1 LLRVTLKNLLAKKFR
16 LVLTSLAVVLGVA
29 FMSGTFV
36 LTDTIGQVFDE
47 LFADV
52 NRGVDVAV
60 RSRPAFDET
69 AGGPGAEEVREP
81 VSSAGGTSCTSTP
94 PPDPGSLL
102 EAICG
107 VDGVRAAQGS
117 IQGYALVA
125 KIGKDG
131 KPEDA
136 VQPSGPPT
144 IGVSWGDDR
153 QLSQAFGGDGRAEV
167 GHRPRGPNQVAIDQ
181 TTAEDA
187 GISKAAVRRCAN
199 DGDCDGA
206 RAQIVFLQHEPA
218 QFDVVGIFKFGSV
231 GNLAG
236 ATLAAFDIP
245 TAQEVMNRP
254 GQFDVIRIAGDDGV
268 SQTEL
273 RRRVV
278 DAVRELPDQP
288 RLEVLT
294 GEQLAQD
301 TSDQI
306 RENLGFFN
314 TFLLVF
320 AIIAL
325 FVGAFIIYNTFSIIV
340 AQRAR
345 ELGLLRALGASGRQV
360 TGSVAI
366 EAFAV
371 GLLSSVLGLGLGI
384 LVALGLQA
392 LMRAIGFGLPSGSLV
407 VEPRTIIV
415 SLIVGTVITF
425 VSAISPARRAARVA
439 PMAALRTDASLPSS
453 GGRRFLIGG
462 ILGAVGLV
470 LVVLTFAGVGESF
483 PGGAIAAVGTGA
495 ALVFVGVAML
505 SPLVA
510 VPTSRVLG
518 WIPARLR
525 GMAGVL
531 ARENASRNPRRT
543 ASTAAALMIGIA
555 IVAVVAIFASSIKT
569 TLSDV
574 LESDVKA
581 EFSLQS
587 SGGGFVPVSPEAAA
601 AIRDDSALDGAVV
614 TEWRFGQFELD
625 GSTEPLLGVNTN
637 LNETLDIDPSAGS
650 IAAWK
655 ADGGM
660 LLFEDTYDDL
670 PERVKRAGVLDVRF
684 PDTPRGQTE
693 SVPIAGTFAEKGA
706 IGNDYLLAMRDYQPH
721 YATTD
726 LGDVFVSVK
735 LPAGMSEREGR
746 RELERVLEPFPAVE
760 VQDQQEFKEAQE
772 AQIDQFINLI
782 YVLLALAI
790 GIALMGIINTLLLS
804 VLERTREL
812 GLLRA
817 VGMTRKQM
825 GRMVRYE
832 SLIIAVFGSLLGLV
846 LGVAFGV
853 AMVFA
858 LESEGITLGLPIGT
872 LVIFV
877 VIAGILGWIAGSWPA
892 RRAAHLDVLQAI
904 ESQ

>member
-1 LLRVTLKNLLAKKFR
+1 MLRVTLKNLFAKKFR

-60 RSRPAFDET
+60 RARPAFDEK
-69 AGGPGAEEVREP
+69 AGGPGSQEVREP
-81 VSSAGGTSCTSTP
+81 VSSPGGPTCTSQS

-102 EAICG
+102 ETVCG
-107 VDGVRAAQGS
+107 VDGVREAQGS
-117 IQGYALVA
+117 VQGFALVA
-125 KIGKDG
+125 KLKKNGQPG
-131 KPEDA
+131 EP

-144 IGVSWGDDR
+144 LGVTWGADR
-153 QLSQAFGGDGRAEV
+153 ELSQAFGGDGRAEV
-167 GHRPRGPNQVAIDQ
+167 GHRPRGPDQVALDEV
-181 TTAEDA
+181 TAEDA
-187 GISKAAVRRCAN
+187 GITKAAVRRCA
-199 DGDCDGA
+199 DSGDCADA
-206 RAQIVFLQHEPA
+206 RAHINFLQHEPVD
-218 QFDVVGIFKFGSV
+218 FDVVGIFKFGSA

-245 TAQEVMNRP
+245 TAQEMMNRV
-254 GQFDVIRIAGDDGV
+254 GQFDVIRIAGDEGV
-268 SQTEL
+268 AQTQLQRSVRE
-273 RRRVV
+273 
-278 DAVRELPDQP
+278 AVRGFDDP

-301 TSDQI
+301 TSDEI
-306 RENLGFFN
+306 RDNLSFFN

-345 ELGLLRALGASGRQV
+345 ELGLLRALGASGGQV

-366 EAFAV
+366 EAFVV
-371 GLLSSVLGLGLGI
+371 GLLSSILGLGLGI
-384 LVALGLQA
+384 LVAIGLQA

-407 VEPRTIIV
+407 IEPRTIII
-415 SLIVGTVITF
+415 SLVVGTVITF
-425 VSAISPARRAARVA
+425 VSAIAPARRAARVA
-439 PMAALRTDASLPSS
+439 PMAALRTDMGLPSS
-453 GGRRFLIGG
+453 GRRRYGIGAALGLLG
-462 ILGAVGLV
+462 IVF
-470 LVVLTFAGVGESF
+470 VVLGFVGVGESF
-483 PGGAIAAVGTGA
+483 PGGVAAAVGIGA
-495 ALVFVGVAML
+495 AMVFVGVAML
-505 SPLVA
+505 SPLIA
-510 VPTSRVLG
+510 VPTARFLG
-518 WIPARLR
+518 WVPAKVR
-525 GMAGVL
+525 GMSGVL
-531 ARENASRNPRRT
+531 ARENAVRNPRRT

-574 LESDVKA
+574 LESDVRA
-581 EFSLQS
+581 EFSLAS
-587 SGGGFVPVSPEAAA
+587 TGGGFVPVPPEAAE
-601 AIRDDSALDGAVV
+601 AIRDDSALAGSAV
-614 TEWRFGQFELD
+614 TEFRFGQFELD
-625 GSTEPLLGVNTN
+625 GDTQALIGVNTN
-637 LNETLDIDPSAGS
+637 LNRTINVDPSSGANEK
-650 IAAWK
+650 WTQ
-655 ADGGM
+655 GGGF
-660 LLFEDTYDDL
+660 LLFEDVYDDL
-670 PERVKRAGVLDVRF
+670 SDAEKRAGELQVRY
-684 PDTPRGQTE
+684 PDTPRGETVA
-693 SVPIAGTFAEKGA
+693 VPIAGTFAEKGA
-706 IGNDYLLAMRDYQPH
+706 IGNDYLLAMRDYAPH
-721 YATTD
+721 YESTD

-735 LPAGMSEREGR
+735 LPAGMSISEGR
-746 RELERVLEPFPAVE
+746 RDLERVLEPFPSIE

-817 VGMTRKQM
+817 VGMSRKQM

-832 SLIIAVFGSLLGLV
+832 SLIIAIFGSLLGLV

-853 AMVFA
+853 AMVLA
-858 LESEGITLGLPIGT
+858 LSSEGITLGLPIGT

-877 VIAGILGWIAGSWPA
+877 VLAGILGWIAGSWPA
-892 RRAAHLDVLQAI
+892 RRAAHLDVLRAI
-904 ESQ
+904 EAQ